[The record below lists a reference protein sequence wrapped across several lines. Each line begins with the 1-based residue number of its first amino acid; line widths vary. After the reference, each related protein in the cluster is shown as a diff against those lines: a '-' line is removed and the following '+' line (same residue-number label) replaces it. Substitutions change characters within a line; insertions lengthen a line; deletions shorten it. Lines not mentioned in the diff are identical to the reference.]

1 VSETNPDRMIRLY
14 FGQPGDQ
21 RPTKE
26 EVADFITDE
35 MGLVRGDGNE
45 PQWSKGVGELVQRGM
60 EAEKDLLDAVS
71 HDERERLQE
80 LEEEV
85 DRYRE
90 QVQRLK
96 AQLDRQR
103 EEEGHLNAARRVHR
117 IEASILE
124 ILCQNEAVGQHA
136 GPEGMNYVELYDVAR
151 LTGYDFDTVLQYAR
165 TLSRP
170 EYGGHVQL
178 DDYDEKAK
186 ATSRDAFE
194 AYCDATD
201 IEPGLIRR
209 QNGEL

>member
-1 VSETNPDRMIRLY
+1 MGDTNPDRMIRFY

-35 MGLVRGDGNE
+35 MGLVRGDGDK
-45 PQWSKGVGELVQRGM
+45 PRWSEGVGELIQRGM
-60 EAEKDLLDAVS
+60 EAEQEQLNAVN
-71 HDERERLQE
+71 HNERERLRN
-80 LEEEV
+80 LEEKV
-85 DRYRE
+85 DNYRA

-96 AQLDRQR
+96 SQLDRRR
-103 EEEGHLNAARRVHR
+103 EEEGHLDAATRVHR

-124 ILCQNEAVGQHA
+124 VLCRNVAAGGHA
-136 GPEGMNYVELYDVAR
+136 GPRGMNYVELYDVAR
-151 LTGYDFDTVLQYAR
+151 ATGYNFDTVLQYAR
-165 TLSRP
+165 TLSET
-170 EYGGHVQL
+170 EYGEHVQL

-186 ATSRDAFE
+186 ATSPDAFE

-201 IEPGLIRR
+201 IDPASIRR

>member
-1 VSETNPDRMIRLY
+1 MGETNPDRMIRLY

-26 EVADFITDE
+26 EVANFITNE
-35 MGLVRGDGNE
+35 MGLVRGNGDK
-45 PQWSKGVGELVQRGM
+45 PRWSEGVGELVQRGM
-60 EAEKDLLDAVS
+60 EAEQGLLNAVD

-80 LEEEV
+80 LEEQV
-85 DRYRE
+85 NNYRA
-90 QVQRLK
+90 QIQRLK
-96 AQLDRQR
+96 SQLDRQR
-103 EEEGHLNAARRVHR
+103 EEDGHLDAARRVHR

-124 ILCQNEAVGQHA
+124 VLCQNEAVGQHA
-136 GPEGMNYVELYDVAR
+136 GPRGMNYVELYEVAR
-151 LTGYDFDTVLQYAR
+151 ATGYSFDTVLSYAR

-178 DDYDEKAK
+178 GDYDEKAK

-201 IEPGLIRR
+201 IDPGIIRR